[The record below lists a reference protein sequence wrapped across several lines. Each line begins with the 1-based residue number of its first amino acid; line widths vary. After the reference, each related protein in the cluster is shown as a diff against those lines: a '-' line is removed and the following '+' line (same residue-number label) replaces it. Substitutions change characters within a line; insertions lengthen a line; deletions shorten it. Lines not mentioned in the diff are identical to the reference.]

1 MNAHRIVR
9 RVSIGPALIIGH
21 CFLVSLILGS
31 AAFAL
36 SRQGSS
42 RPRID
47 PSEEAAGFGRVVSTL
62 ISAFD
67 DVDVVA
73 LDDTHQ
79 RKVDSDL
86 RIRLIRAPEFAQKV
100 HLIVVE
106 FANTADQ
113 PTLDDY
119 INGDDVPLAE
129 LRQVWR
135 NTCCPDTWDSPVY
148 ADFFAAVRDVNM
160 GLPVD
165 KRIRV
170 LAGDPPAGPATTER
184 DASAI
189 SVLRGQGLDKGGK
202 ALLIFGGGHL
212 SYAGG
217 AITRA
222 MQEWRPGRT
231 LVVFI
236 RGGQDPGYAPFEQ
249 ALGSPER
256 PILFSVRSPPF
267 NSFSTSFLGG
277 GSKALVNGVWVDV
290 APNPGATPGQEA
302 DAWVYFG
309 NSPNVDAY
317 VRPIR

>member
-1 MNAHRIVR
+1 M
-9 RVSIGPALIIGH
+9 GPGSFIRHCILISLII
-21 CFLVSLILGS
+21 SS
-31 AAFAL
+31 AAFAQV
-36 SRQGSS
+36 RIVSS
-42 RPRID
+42 RPTIDWPAETAGIDRI
-47 PSEEAAGFGRVVSTL
+47 VSTL

-67 DVDVVA
+67 DIDVVA

-86 RIRLIRAPEFAQKV
+86 RIRLVRAPKFAQKV
-100 HLIVVE
+100 RLIVIE
-106 FANTADQ
+106 FASTAEQ
-113 PTLDDY
+113 SVLDRY
-119 INGDDVPLAE
+119 INGNDVPFAE

-148 ADFFAAVRDVNM
+148 ADFLAAVREVNR

-170 LAGDPPAGPATTER
+170 LAADPPAGTPATER

-189 SVLRGQGLDKGGK
+189 SVLKKERLDKAGK

-212 SYAGG
+212 NYAGG

-222 MQEWRPGRT
+222 MQDWRPGRT

-236 RGGQDPGYAPFEQ
+236 RGGQDPGYAPFDK
-249 ALGSPER
+249 ALRSPER
-256 PILFSVRSPPF
+256 PILFSVTKPPF

-290 APNPGATPGQEA
+290 APNPGALPDQEC

-309 NSPNVDAY
+309 NKPDVDAY
-317 VRPIR
+317 VRPVR